1 MMQVSSQAKSDPVYG
16 SNGRDY
22 WLGHSAEHISQ
33 EEKFNRYLDTLKPQ
47 EYEGDF
53 DAKTTDS
60 SLKWAEDH
68 LEAKM
73 WDYGH
78 IPKEK
83 DYPTP
88 FRTPTIANGEYDETS
103 EITDTLDSIK
113 QAEI

>member
-1 MMQVSSQAKSDPVYG
+1 
-16 SNGRDY
+16 
-22 WLGHSAEHISQ
+22 
-33 EEKFNRYLDTLKPQ
+33 
-47 EYEGDF
+47 
-53 DAKTTDS
+53 
-60 SLKWAEDH
+60 
-68 LEAKM
+68 M